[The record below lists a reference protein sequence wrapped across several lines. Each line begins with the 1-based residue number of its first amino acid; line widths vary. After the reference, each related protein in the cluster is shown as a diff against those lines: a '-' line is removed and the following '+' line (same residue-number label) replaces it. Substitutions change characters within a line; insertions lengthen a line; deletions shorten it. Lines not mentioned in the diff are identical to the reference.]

1 MTFCK
6 LQFTFVT
13 LREANARNP
22 VKRELSMTP
31 RHPTKSSHRRP
42 PATDT
47 VSPRIAAL
55 ATSSPH
61 LRGLTLAALAA
72 AMPGLA
78 PLAAQQAV
86 TEADL
91 AAFQP
96 RHVGPGVTGGRIHDV
111 EALPH
116 DPSTLYVA
124 TASGG
129 LWKSENRGITWTN
142 LWEHMPVSTFGD
154 LAIAPSNPSVLYAG
168 TGEQQNRQSTSWG
181 NGVYRSDDAGA
192 TWRHLG
198 LEETR
203 HTGRVRVHPTDP
215 DVVYVAALG
224 NLWRSSSDRGVYR
237 SRDGGDSWDRV
248 LYVDGSTGAVDL
260 VIDPSDPNVLYAA
273 MYQRQRRTWG
283 FNGGGPGSGIY
294 KTTDGGENWRELT
307 NGLPE
312 GDKGRIGIAIS
323 ESNPRILNALVQHDT
338 ESGGYRSE
346 DGGESW
352 EKVSDQNIR
361 PMYYSH
367 VFIDPTNEDRIYTL
381 ATTAYRSEDGGRSF
395 TEIAERPTYDVG
407 VHADHHTMWID
418 PADPE
423 HFYLAGDAGLHETY
437 DMGVTFRRIHN
448 LPIGQFYGI
457 TVDNRDPYWIYG
469 GMQDNHSW
477 MGPSATRSWEGIV
490 DDDWRQTGFGD
501 GMYQQADPDG
511 RTIYINSQNGGWTR
525 FDNVTGDMMSLRLS
539 APEGEESYRWDWVSP
554 SLVSRHDPN
563 VVYLGGNRLFIS
575 RDRGDS
581 FTRTEDLT
589 RRQDRDTLEIMGV
602 RGGDIELSRNDGTSS
617 YGEIITISESPL
629 DPAVLW
635 VGTDDG
641 NVQVSTDGGRSWNE
655 VSGGA
660 QGLPDGTYV
669 SRVLASADA
678 PGTAYVTFDAHRDGD
693 FRPYVYR
700 TEEFG
705 AAWTPLH
712 DDLPSGSINVIV
724 QHPDNPAVL
733 FIGTEHHVFAS
744 TDRGASWAR
753 FPTLPTTAY
762 DDMVIHPREKDL
774 VLGTHGRSIIILDD
788 VGPLAGYATTADAVA
803 LYDARPGTIM
813 NYWKDTSY
821 RAQALF
827 MGDNPVDG
835 TLVTYRLGPGSGPA
849 RLTVRNAAGDVV
861 REVAVPS
868 EPGLHRVD
876 WDLRHALPNADG
888 DVWSAHDPAVVPRTL
903 AQRGPFVSPGI
914 YTLELSA
921 RGATAMGN
929 VTVAGDPDLPLTVE
943 DYREREAFLLE
954 ILTLASQIGEGG
966 NNDAAPYRRQLMQLY
981 SAINGGGVRQGTLHP
996 PTTTQREQLDRI
1008 RQTLRRMGLVA

>member
-1 MTFCK
+1 
-6 LQFTFVT
+6 
-13 LREANARNP
+13 
-22 VKRELSMTP
+22 MTP
-31 RHPTKSSHRRP
+31 RHPIKSSHRRP
-42 PATDT
+42 PAT
-47 VSPRIAAL
+47 
-55 ATSSPH
+55 SSPH
-61 LRGLTLAALAA
+61 LRGLALTALAA
-72 AMPGLA
+72 AMPGFV

-203 HTGRVRVHPTDP
+203 HTGRVRVHPADP

-224 NLWRSSSDRGVYR
+224 NLWRSSPDRGVYR
-237 SRDGGDSWDRV
+237 SRDGGDNWDKV
-248 LYVDGSTGAVDL
+248 LYVDENTGAVDL

-294 KTTDGGENWRELT
+294 KTTDGGDSWRELT

-312 GDKGRIGIAIS
+312 GDKGRIGLAIS

-352 EKVSDQNIR
+352 EKVSDRNIR

-554 SLVSRHDPN
+554 SLVSWHDPN

-589 RRQDRDTLEIMGV
+589 RRQHRDTLEIMGV

-660 QGLPDGTYV
+660 QGLPGGTYV

-678 PGTAYVTFDAHRDGD
+678 RGTAYVTFDAHRDGD
-693 FRPYVYR
+693 FRPFVYR
-700 TEEFG
+700 AEEFG
-705 AAWTPLH
+705 AVWTPLH
-712 DDLPSGSINVIV
+712 DDLPTGSINVIV

-788 VGPLAGYATTADAVA
+788 VGPLAGYAATADAVA
-803 LYDARPGTIM
+803 LYDTRPGTIM

-835 TLVTYRLGPGSGPA
+835 TAVTYRLGPGAGPA

-861 REVAVPS
+861 REMAVPS

-888 DVWSAHDPAVVPRTL
+888 EVWAAHDPTVVPRTL

-921 RGATAMGN
+921 RGGTAMGN

-966 NNDAAPYRRQLMQLY
+966 NSDAAPYRRQLMQLY

-1008 RQTLRRMGLVA
+1008 REALRRMGLVA

>member
-1 MTFCK
+1 MFTLHHRLAARTTF
-6 LQFTFVT
+6 LIT
-13 LREANARNP
+13 LAP
-22 VKRELSMTP
+22 GTLVF
-31 RHPTKSSHRRP
+31 
-42 PATDT
+42 
-47 VSPRIAAL
+47 
-55 ATSSPH
+55 ATS
-61 LRGLTLAALAA
+61 AF
-72 AMPGLA
+72 A
-78 PLAAQQAV
+78 PISAQQAV
-86 TEADL
+86 TESDL

-111 EALPH
+111 EALPY

-129 LWKSENRGITWTN
+129 LWKSVNRGITWTN

-154 LAIAPSNPSVLYAG
+154 LAIARSYPNILYAG

-203 HTGRVRVHPTDP
+203 HTGRVQIHPTDP
-215 DVVYVAALG
+215 DIVYVAALG
-224 NLWRSSSDRGVYR
+224 NLWRSSPDRGVYR
-237 SRDGGDSWDRV
+237 SRDGGDSWEKV
-248 LYVDGSTGAVDL
+248 LYIDEHTGAVDL
-260 VIDPSDPNVLYAA
+260 VIDPSNPDVLYAA

-307 NGLPE
+307 GGLPK
-312 GDKGRIGIAIS
+312 GDKGRIGIAIA
-323 ESNPRILNALVQHDT
+323 ESNPRVLHALVQHGT
-338 ESGGYRSE
+338 GSGGYRSE

-352 EKVSDQNIR
+352 EKVNDRNIR

-367 VFIDPTNEDRIYTL
+367 VFIDPTNEDRVYTL
-381 ATTAYRSEDGGRSF
+381 ATSAHRSEDGGRTF
-395 TEIAERPTYDVG
+395 VEIAERPTYDVG

-418 PADPE
+418 PGDPE

-437 DMGVTFRRIHN
+437 DMGATFRRINN

-457 TVDNRDPYWIYG
+457 TVDNRDPYRIYG

-490 DDDWRQTGFGD
+490 DDEWRQSGFGD

-511 RTIYINSQNGGWTR
+511 RTIYINTQNGGWTR

-539 APEGEESYRWDWVSP
+539 APEGEEPYRWDWVSP

-602 RGGDIELSRNDGTSS
+602 RGADIALSRNDGTSS
-617 YGEIITISESPL
+617 YGEIVTISESPL

-641 NVQVSTDGGRSWNE
+641 NVQVSADGGRSWNE

-660 QGLPDGTYV
+660 PGLPDGTYV

-678 PGTAYVTFDAHRDGD
+678 PGTAYITFDAHRDGD

-700 TEEFG
+700 TEDFG

-712 DDLPSGSINVIV
+712 DGLPSGSANVIV
-724 QHPDNPAVL
+724 QHPDNAAVL
-733 FIGTEHHVFAS
+733 FLGTEHHVFAS

-753 FPTLPTTAY
+753 IPALPTTAY
-762 DDMVIHPREKDL
+762 DDMVVHPREKDL

-788 VGPLAGYATTADAVA
+788 VGPLAHYGATAADAVA
-803 LYDARPGTIM
+803 LYDTRPGTIM

-821 RAQALF
+821 RAQSTF
-827 MGDNPVDG
+827 MGENPVDG
-835 TLVTYRLGPGSGPA
+835 THVTYRLGPGSGPA
-849 RLTVRNAAGDVV
+849 RLTVRNAAGGVV
-861 REVAVPS
+861 REMAIPS
-868 EPGLHRVD
+868 EPGLHRIN
-876 WDLRHALPNADG
+876 WDLRHALPGSEASA
-888 DVWSAHDPAVVPRTL
+888 WSAHDPTVVPRTL
-903 AQRGPFVSPGI
+903 ARRGPFVSPGI

-921 RGATAMGN
+921 RGTTATGTLN
-929 VTVAGDPDLPLTVE
+929 VAGDPDLPLTVE

-954 ILTLASQIGEGG
+954 ILELAGQLGEAR
-966 NNDAAPYRRQLMQLY
+966 NDDASDYRRQLMQLY

-996 PTTTQREQLDRI
+996 PTTTQRQQMERV
-1008 RQTLRRMGLVA
+1008 RRALRRMGVA

>member
-1 MTFCK
+1 MTFIAR
-6 LQFTFVT
+6 T
-13 LREANARNP
+13 LIP
-22 VKRELSMTP
+22 
-31 RHPTKSSHRRP
+31 
-42 PATDT
+42 
-47 VSPRIAAL
+47 AAL
-55 ATSSPH
+55 MVIVQ
-61 LRGLTLAALAA
+61 G
-72 AMPGLA
+72 GA
-78 PLAAQQAV
+78 PLSAQRAV

-91 AAFQP
+91 AAFRP
-96 RHVGPGVTGGRIHDV
+96 RHVGPAVTGGRIHDV

-116 DPSTLYVA
+116 DPSTIYVA

-129 LWKSENRGITWTN
+129 LWKSVNRGITWTN

-154 LAIAPSNPSVLYAG
+154 LAIAPSHPAILYAG

-203 HTGRVRVHPTDP
+203 HTGRVQVHPANP
-215 DVVYVAALG
+215 DIVYVAALG
-224 NLWRSSSDRGVYR
+224 NLWRPSPDRGVYR
-237 SRDGGDSWDRV
+237 SRDGGGRWEKV
-248 LYVDGSTGAVDL
+248 LYIDDNTGAVDL
-260 VIDPSDPNVLYAA
+260 AIDPSDPDVLYAA
-273 MYQRQRRTWG
+273 MYQRQRRAWG
-283 FNGGGPGSGIY
+283 FNGGGPGSGIH
-294 KTTDGGENWRELT
+294 KTTDGGDTWRELT
-307 NGLPE
+307 DGLPA
-312 GDKGRIGIAIS
+312 GDKGRIGIAVAA
-323 ESNPRILNALVQHDT
+323 SNPRVLNALVQHADG
-338 ESGGYRSE
+338 SGGYRSE

-395 TEIAERPTYDVG
+395 TRNRRAAHLRRGRARGPPHHVDRPRPIPSTSTLRATPGCTRPTTWASPSG
-407 VHADHHTMWID
+407 AST
-418 PADPE
+418 
-423 HFYLAGDAGLHETY
+423 
-437 DMGVTFRRIHN
+437 TF
-448 LPIGQFYGI
+448 PIGQFYGI

-490 DDDWRQTGFGD
+490 GDEWRQTGFGD

-511 RTIYINSQNGGWTR
+511 RTIYINTQNGGWTR

-539 APEGEESYRWDWVSP
+539 APEGEEPYRWDWVSP
-554 SLVSRHDPN
+554 SLISRHDPN

-589 RRQDRDTLEIMGV
+589 RRQDRDSLAIMGV
-602 RGGDIELSRNDGTSS
+602 RGADIELSRNDGASS
-617 YGEIITISESPL
+617 YGEIVTISESPL

-641 NVQVSTDGGRSWNE
+641 NVQVSTDGGRAWNE

-660 QGLPDGTYV
+660 PGLPDGTYV
-669 SRVLASADA
+669 SRVLASGGGR
-678 PGTAYVTFDAHRDGD
+678 GTAYVTFDAHRDGD

-700 TEEFG
+700 AEDFG
-705 AAWTPLH
+705 AVWTPLH
-712 DDLPSGSINVIV
+712 EGLPSGSANVIV
-724 QHPDNPAVL
+724 EHPDNPGVIFL
-733 FIGTEHHVFAS
+733 GTEHHVFAS

-753 FPTLPTTAY
+753 FPNLPTTAY
-762 DDMVIHPREKDL
+762 DDMVVHPREKDL
-774 VLGTHGRSIIILDD
+774 VLGTHGRSIIIVDD
-788 VGPLAGYATTADAVA
+788 VGPLARNGAAAADAIA
-803 LYDARPGTIM
+803 LHDARPGTIM

-821 RAQALF
+821 RAQSTF
-827 MGDNPVDG
+827 MGDNPADG

-861 REVAVPS
+861 REMGVPS
-868 EPGLHRVD
+868 EPGLHRVN
-876 WDLRHALPNADG
+876 WDLRHGPPDG
-888 DVWSAHDPAVVPRTL
+888 EEPPWAPHDPAVVPRTL
-903 AQRGPFVSPGI
+903 AARGPFVSPGV

-921 RGATAMGN
+921 RGTAATGR
-929 VTVAGDPDLPLTVE
+929 VSVVGDPDLPLTVE

-954 ILTLASQIGEGG
+954 VLELAGRLRRAG
-966 NNDAAPYRRQLMQLY
+966 NPEAAAYGRQLMQLY
-981 SAINGGGVRQGTLHP
+981 GAINGGGVRQGTLHP
-996 PTTTQREQLDRI
+996 PTTTQRERLEEIKRA
-1008 RQTLRRMGLVA
+1008 LRRLGLVAASASPRARSGTPPGPRRTRPGSPQNGDPAGTAPRY

>member
-1 MTFCK
+1 MPI
-6 LQFTFVT
+6 
-13 LREANARNP
+13 P
-22 VKRELSMTP
+22 VKPL
-31 RHPTKSSHRRP
+31 
-42 PATDT
+42 
-47 VSPRIAAL
+47 
-55 ATSSPH
+55 
-61 LRGLTLAALAA
+61 LRGACALPAFAGLVLAAPSLA
-72 AMPGLA
+72 A
-78 PLAAQQAV
+78 PLAAQQAI

-96 RHVGPGVTGGRIHDV
+96 RHVGPAVTGGRIHDV
-111 EALPH
+111 EALPG
-116 DPSTLYVA
+116 DPSTIYVA

-129 LWKSENRGITWTN
+129 LWKSVNRGISWAN

-154 LAIAPSNPSVLYAG
+154 LAIAPSDPSVLYAG

-181 NGVYRSDDAGA
+181 NGVYRSYDAGA

-203 HTGRVRVHPTDP
+203 HTGRVRVHPADP
-215 DVVYVAALG
+215 DVVYAAALG
-224 NLWRSSSDRGVYR
+224 NLWRPSPDRGVYR
-237 SRDGGDSWDRV
+237 SRNGGQSWDKV
-248 LYVDGSTGAVDL
+248 LYIDENTGAVDL
-260 VIDPSDPNVLYAA
+260 VIDPSNPDVLYAA

-294 KTTDGGENWRELT
+294 KTTDGGGNWRELT

-323 ESNPRILNALVQHDT
+323 ESNPQVLNALVQHDT

-352 EKVSDQNIR
+352 AKVSAQNIR

-367 VFIDPTNEDRIYTL
+367 VFIDPTNQDRVYTL
-381 ATTAYRSEDGGRSF
+381 ATSAHRSEDGGRTF
-395 TEIAERPTYDVG
+395 VEIAERPTYDVG

-418 PADPE
+418 PGDPE

-437 DMGVTFRRIHN
+437 DMGVTFRRINN

-457 TVDNRDPYWIYG
+457 TVDNRDPYRIYG

-477 MGPSATRSWEGIV
+477 MGPSRTRSWEGIV
-490 DDDWRQTGFGD
+490 DDEWRQSGFGD

-511 RTIYINSQNGGWTR
+511 RTIYINTQNGGWTR

-602 RGGDIELSRNDGTSS
+602 RGADIELSRNDGTSS
-617 YGEIITISESPL
+617 YGEIVTISESPL

-641 NVQVSTDGGRSWNE
+641 NVQVSTDGGRSWSE

-660 QGLPDGTYV
+660 PGLPDGTYV
-669 SRVLASADA
+669 SRVLASADGRA
-678 PGTAYVTFDAHRDGD
+678 TAYVTFDAHRDGD
-693 FRPYVYR
+693 FRPFVYR
-700 TEEFG
+700 TDNFG

-712 DDLPSGSINVIV
+712 DGLPSGSANVIV
-724 QHPDNPAVL
+724 QHPDNPDVL
-733 FIGTEHHVFAS
+733 FLGTEHHVFAT

-788 VGPLAGYATTADAVA
+788 IGPLARYGATAADAAA

-821 RAQALF
+821 RAQAIF

-835 TLVTYRLGPGSGPA
+835 TLVTYRLGAGSGPA
-849 RLTVRNAAGDVV
+849 RFTVRNAAGDVV
-861 REVAVPS
+861 RELAVPS
-868 EPGLHRVD
+868 APGLHRVD
-876 WDLRHALPNADG
+876 WDLRHALPGDDG
-888 DVWSAHDPAVVPRTL
+888 SEWAAHDRAVVPRTL
-903 AQRGPFVSPGI
+903 DRRGPFVSPGI

-921 RGATAMGN
+921 RGTTVTGN
-929 VTVAGDPDLPLTVE
+929 VSVAGDPDLPLTVE

-954 ILTLASQIGEGG
+954 ILELTSLLGEGG
-966 NNDAAPYRRQLMQLY
+966 NDGASVYRRQLTQLY

-996 PTTTQREQLDRI
+996 PTTTQREQLERI
-1008 RQTLRRMGLVA
+1008 RQALRRMGLVA

>member
-1 MTFCK
+1 MTSHD
-6 LQFTFVT
+6 
-13 LREANARNP
+13 P
-22 VKRELSMTP
+22 VERF
-31 RHPTKSSHRRP
+31 RRRP
-42 PATDT
+42 PATHT
-47 VSPRIAAL
+47 LVAGPSAVGAA
-55 ATSSPH
+55 PPW
-61 LRGLTLAALAA
+61 LRAVALAALVLAT
-72 AMPGLA
+72 PSFA
-78 PLAAQQAV
+78 PLFAQQAV

-111 EALPH
+111 EALPG

-129 LWKSENRGITWTN
+129 LWKSVNRGITWTN

-154 LAIAPSNPSVLYAG
+154 LAIAPSDPSILYAG

-203 HTGRVRVHPTDP
+203 HTGRVQVHPGDP
-215 DVVYVAALG
+215 DIVYVAALG
-224 NLWRSSSDRGVYR
+224 NLWRSSPDRGVYR
-237 SRDGGDSWDRV
+237 SRDGGESWEKV
-248 LYVDGSTGAVDL
+248 LYIDEHTGAVDL
-260 VIDPSDPNVLYAA
+260 AIDPSNPDVLYAA

-283 FNGGGPGSGIY
+283 FNGGGAGSGIY
-294 KTTDGGENWRELT
+294 KTTDAGEHWRELT
-307 NGLPE
+307 SGLPA
-312 GDKGRIGIAIS
+312 GDKGRIGIAIAA
-323 ESNPRILNALVQHDT
+323 SNPQVLNALVQHADA
-338 ESGGYRSE
+338 SGGYRSE

-352 EKVSDQNIR
+352 EMVSGRNIR

-367 VFIDPTNEDRIYTL
+367 VFIDPTNEDRVYTL
-381 ATTAYRSEDGGRSF
+381 ATSAHRSEDGGRTF
-395 TEIAERPTYDVG
+395 VEIAERPTYDVG

-418 PADPE
+418 PGDPE

-437 DMGVTFRRIHN
+437 DMGVTFRRINN

-457 TVDNRDPYWIYG
+457 TVDNRDPYRIYG

-477 MGPSATRSWEGIV
+477 MGPSRTRSWEGIV
-490 DDDWRQTGFGD
+490 DDEWRQSGFGD

-511 RTIYINSQNGGWTR
+511 RTIYINTQNGGWTR
-525 FDNVTGDMMSLRLS
+525 FDNVTGDMMSLRLR
-539 APEGEESYRWDWVSP
+539 APEGEEPYRWDWVSP

-581 FTRTEDLT
+581 FARTEDLT

-602 RGGDIELSRNDGTSS
+602 RGAGIELSRNDGTSS
-617 YGEIITISESPL
+617 YGEIVTISESPI

-660 QGLPDGTYV
+660 PGLPDGTYV

-678 PGTAYVTFDAHRDGD
+678 RGAAYVTFDAHRDGD

-700 TEEFG
+700 AEGFG

-712 DDLPSGSINVIV
+712 DGLPSGSANVIV
-724 QHPDNPAVL
+724 QHPDNPDVL
-733 FIGTEHHVFAS
+733 FLGTEHHVFAS

-762 DDMVIHPREKDL
+762 DDMVVHPREKDL

-788 VGPLAGYATTADAVA
+788 VGPLAHYGATAADAVA
-803 LYDARPGTIM
+803 LYGARPGTIM

-821 RAQALF
+821 RAQSTF

-835 TLVTYRLGPGSGPA
+835 TLLTYRLGPGSGSA
-849 RLTVRNAAGDVV
+849 RLTVRNADGDVV
-861 REVAVPS
+861 RELAVPA
-868 EPGLHRVD
+868 EPGLHRVN
-876 WDLRHALPNADG
+876 WDLRHALPDG
-888 DVWSAHDPAVVPRTL
+888 DGEVWAAHDPTEVPRTL

-921 RGATAMGN
+921 RGATTTGN
-929 VTVAGDPDLPLTVE
+929 VSVSGDPDLPLSVE
-943 DYREREAFLLE
+943 DYREREVFLLE
-954 ILTLASQIGEGG
+954 ILELRRQLGEGG
-966 NNDAAPYRRQLMQLY
+966 NDDVAPYRGQLMQLY
-981 SAINGGGVRQGTLHP
+981 GAINGGGVRQGTLHP
-996 PTTTQREQLDRI
+996 PTTTQREQLDGI
-1008 RQTLRRMGLVA
+1008 KQALRRMGLVA